1 MMLISRII
9 RLQFLGAPHP
19 HSLCDCSCFITI
31 QEYSPHLT
39 VSNPTLNTCS
49 NPIKNPHGRGMGLEV
64 FHAAPAH
71 AAKFPV
77 VFFGGYFFDIY
88 LDSELLFSFRN
99 NGILP

>member
-1 MMLISRII
+1 
-9 RLQFLGAPHP
+9 
-19 HSLCDCSCFITI
+19 
-31 QEYSPHLT
+31 
-39 VSNPTLNTCS
+39 
-49 NPIKNPHGRGMGLEV
+49 MGLEV
-64 FHAAPAH
+64 FPAAPAH